1 MRPTPIPIAAAVA
14 VAVAMTL
21 AAVAPAAAQHQPIAA
36 PLDDEP
42 DDPEART
49 AHHPLDL
56 DPLDPP
62 VGPEVDVAADPG
74 DVSDPP
80 PRDTTPGAAMIVAA
94 SAFAARMP
102 DGAARWQD
110 LGAGG
115 ALSVGWL
122 QRRAEAP
129 TGFLL
134 RGMAI
139 GDERAR
145 IYTFD
150 AQVILSARL
159 DHHRVVAPY
168 LGLGLAFG
176 TARYTDGAGD
186 KRADSGLALGPVGGF
201 GLHGFVTDD
210 VYWRTEL
217 SAIGAG
223 GAVVF
228 AGLSL
233 GWVFGT

>member
-1 MRPTPIPIAAAVA
+1 MRPTPIQIAVAVAAAVA
-14 VAVAMTL
+14 TTI
-21 AAVAPAAAQHQPIAA
+21 AAAAPAAAQHQPIAA
-36 PLDDEP
+36 PLDD
-42 DDPEART
+42 DPVE
-49 AHHPLDL
+49 
-56 DPLDPP
+56 PP
-62 VGPEVDVAADPG
+62 VAPEPAIAADPG
-74 DVSDPP
+74 DVPDPP
-80 PRDTTPGAAMIVAA
+80 GDSTPDAAMIVAA

-115 ALSVGWL
+115 ALSIGWL
-122 QRRAEAP
+122 QRRAQAP
-129 TGFLL
+129 TGFLV

-145 IYTFD
+145 LYTFD

-176 TARYTDGAGD
+176 TARYTDGDGD
-186 KRADSGLALGPVGGF
+186 KRADSGLALGPAGGF

-210 VYWRTEL
+210 VYWRAEL